1 MVRTD
6 FVWNTTPCSSPT
18 VRLTVHLVFLSLHGR
33 LIDDPL
39 VSREVDEPFHILL
52 LDKTFVQ
59 NERITIQYVATSC
72 SYVLGMP
79 YDEAAELAASAESQ
93 GFSCLGTWAH
103 EECLRLAGQLQNRD
117 IVCRVVPFCEGGD
130 RSWQARNADSDMKR
144 AESDAGFH

>member
-1 MVRTD
+1 M
-6 FVWNTTPCSSPT
+6 
-18 VRLTVHLVFLSLHGR
+18 HLVSLLLHRR

-79 YDEAAELAASAESQ
+79 YDEAAELAASAETQ